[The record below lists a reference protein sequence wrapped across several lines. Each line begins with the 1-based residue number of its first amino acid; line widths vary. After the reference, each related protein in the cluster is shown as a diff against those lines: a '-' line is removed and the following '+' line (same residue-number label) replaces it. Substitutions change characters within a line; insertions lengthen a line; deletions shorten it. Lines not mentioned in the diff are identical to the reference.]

1 MNALS
6 KRKFVSFSMW
16 SLLALFGL
24 MVAGWEFG
32 CKLMA
37 LFFSQ

>member
-1 MNALS
+1 MNAIP
-6 KRKFVSFSMW
+6 KRKLVSFSVW

-37 LFFSQ
+37 LLFNE